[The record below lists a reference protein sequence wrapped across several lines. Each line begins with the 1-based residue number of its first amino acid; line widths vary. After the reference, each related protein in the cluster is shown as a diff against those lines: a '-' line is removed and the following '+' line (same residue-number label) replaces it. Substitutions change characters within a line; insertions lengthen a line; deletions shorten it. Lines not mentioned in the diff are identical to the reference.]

1 MVKYLKI
8 DNPLGSYKDFN
19 VLGEIKGNYE
29 ALYSLDLYG
38 GEFSTK
44 NSD

>member
-1 MVKYLKI
+1 MVRYLKI
-8 DNPLGSYKDFN
+8 DNPGYEGLN

-38 GEFSTK
+38 GKFS
-44 NSD
+44 N